1 MISILVLDDFIFIFN
16 INTRLKKFF
25 SSANL
30 RKSDRLNVTFLRFNP
45 DRSMNMFFQDLS
57 KGGPN
62 YFDAQRVDIYNW
74 FLQFFQSKG
83 TERVKMS

>member
-1 MISILVLDDFIFIFN
+1 MILSLTSRLEN
-16 INTRLKKFF
+16 RLKKFF

-62 YFDAQRVDIYNW
+62 YFDAQKVHTYNW
-74 FLQFFQSKG
+74 FLQFCRSKG
-83 TERVKMS
+83 TERVKMSL